1 MLQESRPNGLMRA
14 AEGAMLAV
22 QEHFVRDVRLGGEN
36 SLRDGVLTVAAE
48 QIRALAT
55 HSLIRFMEL
64 HIARPGESIRIIRI
78 LDAIQPR
85 AKGGEGVVFP
95 GFLGPARVTGGG
107 DTHILTG
114 CALLTVSALPRAQE
128 ALIDMA
134 GPGASISPLAKENLL
149 ILEFVPAEGAPWG
162 EYEAA
167 IRLIA
172 LRVAAHLGEIARST
186 APDRTR
192 RVPPASSAIGLP
204 RVGYIYNIQAQ
215 GSFKDTFIYGRS
227 AREILPTLITPGE
240 LLDGAV
246 VSGNYGHPSLKNS
259 TYAHL
264 TNPVVRELLAR
275 DGEDLAFGGIIL
287 KPEPA
292 TLEGKEL
299 TAEYAANLASLL
311 NWQGAVVTKEGGGN
325 ADTDLFLAAER
336 CERRGVRT
344 VLLMAELAGPDG
356 RTPPLLGS
364 PPEADAL
371 VSLGNY
377 EEPVS
382 LPSVERVI
390 GGDSLRLADGP
401 VAGPLTIPIAPIFG
415 ALSPVGVGL
424 LRARA
429 Q

>member
-1 MLQESRPNGLMRA
+1 MLTVHEHLVKNVHL
-14 AEGAMLAV
+14 GA
-22 QEHFVRDVRLGGEN
+22 EN
-36 SLRDGVLTVAAE
+36 SLRDGLLTIALE

-55 HSLIRFMEL
+55 HPLIRSMEL
-64 HIARPGESIRIIRI
+64 HIVRPGESIRIIRV

-85 AKGGEGVVFP
+85 AKGGDGAVFP
-95 GFLGPARVTGGG
+95 GFLGPARVAGAG
-107 DTHILTG
+107 DTHILSG
-114 CALLTVSALPRAQE
+114 CALLTVSPLPRAQE

-134 GPGASISPLAKENLL
+134 GPGANLSPLARENLL
-149 ILEFVPAEGAPWG
+149 ILEFTPVEGAPWG

-167 IRLIA
+167 LRLAA
-172 LRVAAHLGEIARST
+172 LRVAAHLGGIARS
-186 APDRTR
+186 APPDRTL

-215 GSFKDTFIYGRS
+215 GSFKDTFVYGRS
-227 AREILPTLITPGE
+227 ARDILPTLITAGE

-264 TNPVVRELLAR
+264 TNPVVKELLSR
-275 DGEDLAFGGIIL
+275 DGDDLAFAGIIL
-287 KPEPA
+287 KPEPV

-299 TAEYAANLASLL
+299 VAEYAANLASQL
-311 NWQGAVVTKEGGGN
+311 NWQGAIVTKEGGGN
-325 ADTDLFLAAER
+325 ADTDLFLTAEK

-364 PPEADAL
+364 PPEADSL
-371 VSLGNY
+371 VSVGNY

-382 LPSVERVI
+382 LHSVERVI

-401 VAGPLTIPIAPIFG
+401 VAGPLTIPTAPIFG
-415 ALSPVGVGL
+415 ALSPVGIGS

>member
-1 MLQESRPNGLMRA
+1 MLT
-14 AEGAMLAV
+14 V
-22 QEHFVRDVRLGGEN
+22 HEHIVRDVVLGAEN
-36 SLRDGVLTVAAE
+36 SFRDGLLTIAEE
-48 QIRALAT
+48 QIRALAG
-55 HSLIRFMEL
+55 HPPIRSMEL
-64 HIARPGESIRIIRI
+64 HLARPGDSLRIIRI

-85 AKGGEGVVFP
+85 AKAGDGVVFP
-95 GFLGPARVTGGG
+95 GFLGPARVAGAGE
-107 DTHILTG
+107 THILTG
-114 CALLTVSALPRAQE
+114 CALLTVSSLPRAQE

-134 GPGASISPLAKENLL
+134 GPGAGICPLAKENLL
-149 ILEFVPAEGAPWG
+149 ILEFTPVEGAPWG

-167 IRLIA
+167 IRLVA
-172 LRVAAHLGEIARST
+172 LGIAAHVGGIARS
-186 APDRTR
+186 APPDRSF

-215 GSFKDTFIYGRS
+215 GSFKDTFVYGRS
-227 AREILPTLITPGE
+227 ARDILPTLISAGE

-264 TNPVVRELLAR
+264 TNPIVRELLAR
-275 DGEDLAFGGIIL
+275 DGRDLAFGGIIL
-287 KPEPA
+287 KPEPV
-292 TLEGKEL
+292 TLDGKEL
-299 TAEYAANLASLL
+299 VAESAANLASLL

-401 VAGPLTIPIAPIFG
+401 VAGPLTIPTAPFFG
-415 ALSPVGVGL
+415 ALSPVGAGS

>member
-1 MLQESRPNGLMRA
+1 MLTVR
-14 AEGAMLAV
+14 
-22 QEHFVRDVRLGGEN
+22 EHIVRDIRIGGEN
-36 SLRDGVLTVAAE
+36 SLRDGLLTVAAE
-48 QIRALAT
+48 QILGLAT
-55 HSLIRFMEL
+55 HPVIRSLEL
-64 HIARPGESIRIIRI
+64 HVARPGENVRIIRI

-85 AKGGEGVVFP
+85 AKGGDGVVFP
-95 GFLGPARVTGGG
+95 GFLGPARVAGGG
-107 DTHILTG
+107 ETHILTG
-114 CALLTVSALPRAQE
+114 TALLTVSVLPRAQE

-134 GPGASISPLAKENLL
+134 GPGAGICPLAKEHLL
-149 ILEFVPAEGAPWG
+149 ILEFTPVEGAPWG

-167 IRLIA
+167 IRLAA
-172 LRVAAHLGEIARST
+172 LRIAAHVGGIARS
-186 APDRTR
+186 APPDRSLC
-192 RVPPASSAIGLP
+192 VPPTSSAIGLP

-215 GSFKDTFIYGRS
+215 GSFKDTFVYGRS
-227 AREILPTLITPGE
+227 ARDILPTLISAGE

-246 VSGNYGHPSLKNS
+246 VSGNYSHPSLKNS

-264 TNPVVRELLAR
+264 TNPIIRELLSR
-275 DGEDLAFGGIIL
+275 DGDDLAFAGIIL
-287 KPEPA
+287 KPEPV

-299 TAEYAANLASLL
+299 AAEYAANLASLL
-311 NWQGAVVTKEGGGN
+311 NWQGTIVTKEGGGN

-336 CERRGVRT
+336 CERRGVRA

-364 PPEADAL
+364 LPEADAL
-371 VSLGNY
+371 VSVGNY

-382 LPSVERVI
+382 VPSVERVI

-401 VAGPLTIPIAPIFG
+401 VAGPLTIPTAPIFG
-415 ALSPVGVGL
+415 ALSPVGIGS